1 LYEYALSTG
10 KIEQLTYDG
19 YDETMIGLHTFN
31 GTKGIVY
38 MSNNMSDTLQKNPA
52 TYHKS
57 TNQRM
62 HYLTVDQL
70 KQLPQQA
77 QKYNHIHFLK
87 MKK

>member
-1 LYEYALSTG
+1 
-10 KIEQLTYDG
+10 
-19 YDETMIGLHTFN
+19 MIGLHTFN